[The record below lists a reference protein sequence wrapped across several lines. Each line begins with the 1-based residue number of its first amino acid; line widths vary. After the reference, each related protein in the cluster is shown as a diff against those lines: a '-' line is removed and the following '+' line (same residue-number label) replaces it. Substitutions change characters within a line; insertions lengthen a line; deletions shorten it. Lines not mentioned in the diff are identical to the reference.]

1 MTGRDTLYLLEPQF
15 DDPALPGRAFYCKD
29 CITVE
34 GLLAAFPASA
44 ARLDVIR
51 VAYPR
56 PRADIVALLG
66 EENQNL
72 PSLVLAEGGFVNEI
86 EALLAALHTRHGFPE
101 RHP

>member
-1 MTGRDTLYLLEPQF
+1 MSRDTLYLLDPEF
-15 DDPALPGRAFYCKD
+15 SDDALPGRAFYCKD
-29 CITVE
+29 CITVD

-44 ARLDVIR
+44 ARLDVVR
-51 VAYPR
+51 LPYPR
-56 PRADIVALLG
+56 PRAAIVDLLG

-72 PSLVLAEGGFVNEI
+72 PCLVLAEGGFVNEI

>member
-1 MTGRDTLYLLEPQF
+1 MIRDTLYLLDPEF
-15 DDPALPGRAFYCKD
+15 SDDALPGRAFYCKD
-29 CITVE
+29 CITVD

-44 ARLDVIR
+44 ARLDVVR
-51 VAYPR
+51 LPYPR
-56 PRADIVALLG
+56 PRAAIVDLLG

-72 PSLVLAEGGFVNEI
+72 PCLVLAEGGFVNEI